1 MRFPIKISLALSVMN
16 IAASPTKHPSARDVI
31 TTLNLAPNPE
41 KGYFRQT
48 FADSTNAN
56 NRYYSTATY
65 YLLEGSVG
73 ASYWHHVDAAEV
85 WHYYAGA
92 PLLLQTSWNNRT
104 ATQKRISG
112 SDVFRGQKPQLVI
125 QKWEWQSARSLG
137 EWTLV
142 GTTVAPGFV
151 ESGYEI
157 VVEGWEP
164 VGESLPKGENSS
176 GRWDR

>member
-1 MRFPIKISLALSVMN
+1 MRLPITVSLTLSALH
-16 IAASPTKHPSARDVI
+16 IAASPTKHPSAQDVI

-41 KGYFRQT
+41 KGHFRQT
-48 FADSTNAN
+48 FADSANAN
-56 NRYYSTATY
+56 NRSYSTAIY
-65 YLLEGSVG
+65 YLLEGIVG
-73 ASYWHHVDAAEV
+73 ASYWHRVDAVEI

-92 PLLLQTSWNNRT
+92 PLLLQTSWSNGT
-104 ATQKRISG
+104 ATRKRVLGNDI
-112 SDVFRGQKPQLVI
+112 FRGQEPQLAI

-157 VVEGWEP
+157 MAKGWEP
-164 VGESLPKGENSS
+164 VGESVHEGKNTA
-176 GRWDR
+176 GR